1 MSAKTFILPALA
13 AVLLSACYPTSD
25 AERALIGGAAGAVI
39 ADQTDNSVLGGAA
52 IGAGAGILADDVGI
66 VQGR

>member
-1 MSAKTFILPALA
+1 MSFKTIILPVLA
-13 AVLLSACYPTSD
+13 AALLSACYPTSD